1 MTLGADTLATV
12 VQVLWCYMCIF
23 GRNAERNKARE
34 RQSTELIG
42 VAGRWRQ
49 DRLNVG
55 CLPVV
60 EQREGRGVALVPV
73 VGVAGF
79 GFVAVAL
86 LGLVYLTIQFNVYR
100 ITFFAAGRDGNKVL
114 RIVMRRCPW

>member
-12 VQVLWCYMCIF
+12 VQVLRCYMCIF

-34 RQSTELIG
+34 RQSTKLIG

-49 DRLNVG
+49 DCLDVG

-86 LGLVYLTIQFNVYR
+86 LGLVYLTVQFNIYR
-100 ITFFAAGRDGNKVL
+100 ITFFAAGRDGE
-114 RIVMRRCPW
+114 